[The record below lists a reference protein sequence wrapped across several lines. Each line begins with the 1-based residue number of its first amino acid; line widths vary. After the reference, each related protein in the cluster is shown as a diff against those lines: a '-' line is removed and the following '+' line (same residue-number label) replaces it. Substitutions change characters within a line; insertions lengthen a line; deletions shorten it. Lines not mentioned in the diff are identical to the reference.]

1 IVSRAISYVYARR
14 SPISRME
21 SPSPTE
27 RGRLLAIGF
36 LLLFVPAVFLMVTLL
51 ILVIGRNILVNDLT
65 LARIVE
71 LYLVKVLLF
80 TVLLFVL
87 YKLLE
92 DVSIRRIPGVLDES
106 DRRKYEEASDDDAES
121 FPDA

>member
-1 IVSRAISYVYARR
+1 
-14 SPISRME
+14 ME

-121 FPDA
+121 FPDAPDYRENREQ

>member
-1 IVSRAISYVYARR
+1 
-14 SPISRME
+14 ME
-21 SPSPTE
+21 SPSPSE

-51 ILVIGRNILVNDLT
+51 ILVIGRNILLNDLT

-106 DRRKYEEASDDDAES
+106 DRRKYEEASDDAES
-121 FPDA
+121 FPDAPDYRENREQ